1 MQNSQ
6 ALSRVADWREQNQLL
21 TLTAPDDTGVQQS
34 KKELEDRN
42 HASIQHQS
50 TFSRSRADQPEVLQN
65 LTGSSEREH
74 QTRIN
79 SPWFADDYRAYV
91 DLVQRK
97 AEFKGE
103 DLTDEVIA
111 EMIKQADFDGD
122 GVVNFKG
129 IIFLNSK

>member
-1 MQNSQ
+1 LSQFNGIEPVSISTLVKSNANSQ

-79 SPWFADDYRAYV
+79 RRGLPMIIVPMLISYSV
-91 DLVQRK
+91 KQNLK
-97 AEFKGE
+97 AK
-103 DLTDEVIA
+103 T
-111 EMIKQADFDGD
+111 
-122 GVVNFKG
+122 
-129 IIFLNSK
+129 